1 LRIISIYLR
10 DGNTSSDSGI
20 ILHYAMVGFSVLF
33 WTFQGLACLETIAK
47 SRLSLLAKPNT
58 FANYPFFTE
67 QR

>member
-10 DGNTSSDSGI
+10 GDNTSSDFGI
-20 ILHYAMVGFSVLF
+20 ILHYAMVGFSMLF

-58 FANYPFFTE
+58 LVNYAFFPE

>member
-1 LRIISIYLR
+1 
-10 DGNTSSDSGI
+10 
-20 ILHYAMVGFSVLF
+20 MVGFSGLF

-58 FANYPFFTE
+58 PANSPFFPE

>member
-1 LRIISIYLR
+1 LRIIFIYLR
-10 DGNTSSDSGI
+10 GGNTSSDSGI
-20 ILHYAMVGFSVLF
+20 ILHYAMVGFSGLF

-58 FANYPFFTE
+58 PANSPFFPE